1 MSIEALQMQ
10 VNELDQKV
18 EKIYEL
24 LLKKDRQRWDINAVA
39 SMLRV
44 SYGTVYKRAITQSK
58 LEPNKEIFFENGKW
72 FVSDTG
78 LQRLRETI

>member
-44 SYGTVYKRAITQSK
+44 SLVC
-58 LEPNKEIFFENGKW
+58 
-72 FVSDTG
+72 
-78 LQRLRETI
+78 